1 MFRNLSVKNK
11 QSFYQKPFSLF
22 SLVFGELKCV
32 WCVISSLLVCNIQ
45 RPRALERCVISDLS
59 LGVSRSLSAASC
71 VTIRSTYLEKLESFD
86 SFLQGLS
93 HLFQSI
99 ILGSHYVVS
108 EQLWKGSVL
117 ISICS
122 RFDLFKFSSSLI
134 RSTYLNLKSVRSK
147 CFDHESVCVLS
158 YSLWF
163 RG

>member
-1 MFRNLSVKNK
+1 MIIK
-11 QSFYQKPFSLF
+11 QSFIKNPFSLF
-22 SLVFGELKCV
+22 SLVLDELKCV

-108 EQLWKGSVL
+108 EQLWKGSVRFFSL
-117 ISICS
+117 IFVWVCS
-122 RFDLFKFSSSLI
+122 YSVEFDLI
-134 RSTYLNLKSVRSK
+134 
-147 CFDHESVCVLS
+147 CVL
-158 YSLWF
+158 
-163 RG
+163 GV